1 MYHLQK
7 VDNCLKFMCDVIKV
21 HTFPTCPESW
31 IITDEME
38 EIEINSI
45 GDIVSAAINIQ
56 INKWPNSPFD
66 SRGLCLF
73 PAACTLLTHQSVCI
87 YM

>member
-21 HTFPTCPESW
+21 HTFPTRPESW
-31 IITDEME
+31 VITDEME

-45 GDIVSAAINIQ
+45 GDIVSAALTFKETNGQ
-56 INKWPNSPFD
+56 IVPLTQEVFVY
-66 SRGLCLF
+66 F
-73 PAACTLLTHQSVCI
+73 LLLVHC
-87 YM
+87 